1 MQARERLKHCL
12 TARGSNPRPHSHAG
26 TNAQLINGCSAIA
39 TSSTQVLR
47 SISVSS
53 CLLTPLT
60 MVDIAAAVKRYVP
73 GAEALVPSSSST
85 SSSSTSKNK
94 SKKKADKKIGP
105 PTPAGGKAENV
116 AATTA
121 NAGTTTTTTDD
132 KPVALLS
139 QAPSADDLPREL
151 VADPREVEKELAKD
165 QDREQQQQ
173 QLERKK
179 GPAEEMVFKRIKLL
193 NKKIVSAL
201 QAASG
206 RVYRKDL
213 TSEALYRP
221 LATLRGLPSQG

>member
-94 SKKKADKKIGP
+94 NKKKAEKKAGSS
-105 PTPAGGKAENV
+105 TPAGGKAENV
-116 AATTA
+116 AATTT
-121 NAGTTTTTTDD
+121 AGTTTTTTDD

-151 VADPREVEKELAKD
+151 AADPREVEKELAKD

>member
-1 MQARERLKHCL
+1 
-12 TARGSNPRPHSHAG
+12 
-26 TNAQLINGCSAIA
+26 
-39 TSSTQVLR
+39 
-47 SISVSS
+47 
-53 CLLTPLT
+53 

-85 SSSSTSKNK
+85 SSSSTSKTKN
-94 SKKKADKKIGP
+94 KKKTDKKAGSS
-105 PTPAGGKAENV
+105 TPAGGKAESV
-116 AATTA
+116 AATTT
-121 NAGTTTTTTDD
+121 AGTTTTTTDD